1 MIPLTR
7 PYLGED
13 ELKAVQDSFNSGWV
27 AGQGPQNK
35 ELEQKFA
42 EYVGV
47 KHAICVSNCTAALH
61 LALLALDIGP
71 GDEVIVPDFTFPATA
86 HAVMYVGAKPV
97 FVDVELNTYNLDPNK
112 IKEKITT
119 RTKAIIPVHA
129 FGLCAEMDEI
139 NKIAKEHNLKVI
151 EDAACAAGST
161 YNNKKSG
168 SMNDIGCFS
177 FHAKKSITSGEG
189 GMITTND
196 DTLAEKMR
204 SLSCFGMVSAWT
216 REKSEEFILPQFTD
230 LGYNYKLSDISA
242 AILVKQLEKIE
253 TFIQKKNAIAKTY
266 DAQLSTISEV
276 KVPFV
281 GADCRHTYQS
291 YTILLDQKI
300 NRNSVIV
307 EMKKLGIQVNFG
319 TYALHRQPLYQK
331 VTNCEEKDFPNA
343 STIFDHCLALPMYC
357 EMDEQKVTKVVEA
370 LKKSIAIVNCKE

>member
-13 ELKAVQDSFNSGWV
+13 ELEAVQDSFNSGWV
-27 AGQGPQNK
+27 AGQGPKNK
-35 ELEQKFA
+35 ELEKNFA
-42 EYVGV
+42 EYIGV

-61 LALLALDIGP
+61 LALLALGIGP

-97 FVDVELNTYNLDPNK
+97 FVDVDLHSYNMSPSR
-112 IKEKITT
+112 IKEKITSK
-119 RTKAIIPVHA
+119 TKAIIPVHA
-129 FGLCAEMDEI
+129 FGLCADMDEI
-139 NKIAKEHNLKVI
+139 LKISQEHNLKVI

-161 YNNKKSG
+161 SNHKKSG
-168 SMNDIGCFS
+168 SMGDIGCFS

-189 GMITTND
+189 GMITTNND
-196 DTLAEKMR
+196 QWAEKMR

-253 TFIQKKNAIAKTY
+253 DFIQKKNELAKMY
-266 DAQLSTISEV
+266 DTQLSAVSGV
-276 KVPFV
+276 KIPFV
-281 GADCRHTYQS
+281 GNNCRHTYQS
-291 YTILLDQKI
+291 YAILLDQKI
-300 NRNSVIV
+300 NRNKVIV

-331 VTNCEEKDFPNA
+331 MTNCEEKDFPNA
-343 STIFDHCLALPMYC
+343 STIFDHCLALPMYY
-357 EMDEQKVTKVVEA
+357 EMDEQKVTEVVEA
-370 LKKSIAIVNCKE
+370 LKRSIVNSKE